1 MKYIKGLDTLR
12 AFAVIFVILEHWKL
26 PFDFGPTVNSFFK
39 SITPNGTFGVDLFF
53 VLSGFLITSILLN
66 ARENDNANRLGIIKN
81 FIIRRALRIFPI
93 YYLIIFFLYLIKYP
107 LLKETIFWHLTYT
120 SNVFFYKTQHWN
132 NFSHT
137 WSLSVEEQFYL
148 IWPWLIVL
156 LNKRFLK
163 YVFIFSI
170 LIGIYTTIIT
180 ATVLNNKF
188 GYILMPSC
196 MHAFGIGGLYAYLK
210 YDTSIQIIFHK
221 ILKIAFPLALLFH
234 FYLSIT
240 NYTGYLNL
248 LSGFFDSIISVMLI
262 HFTINIKD
270 GWLKAHLIENKVLM
284 KIGEL
289 SYGIYL
295 MHYVMMGIYI
305 KAMTTYISP
314 DSTLRSIAL
323 NPYFS
328 YIINL
333 FFLFLFSYTS
343 YYLFEKPIMVL
354 KQRFSYSN
362 QVSSNELVIQA

>member
-39 SITPNGTFGVDLFF
+39 SITPSGTFGVDLFF

-66 ARENDNANRLGIIKN
+66 ARENNEANKLGIIKN

-93 YYLIIFFLYLIKYP
+93 YYLIIFALFIIKYP
-107 LLKETIFWHLTYT
+107 LLNETIFWHLTYT
-120 SNVFFYKTQHWN
+120 SNIFFYKTQHWN

-156 LNKRFLK
+156 LNKRYLK
-163 YVFIFSI
+163 FVFIVSI
-170 LIGIYTTIIT
+170 LIGIFTTIFT

-210 YDTSIQIIFHK
+210 YDTLNNKSFHK
-221 ILKIAFPLALLFH
+221 VLKIAFPLALLFH
-234 FYLSIT
+234 FYLSFS
-240 NYTGYLNL
+240 NDSGYINL
-248 LSGFFDSIISVMLI
+248 FSGFFDSIISVMLI
-262 HFTINIKD
+262 HITINIKD
-270 GWLKAHLIENKVLM
+270 GWIKAHIIENKVMM

-305 KAMTTYISP
+305 KAMTVYLSP
-314 DSTLRSIAL
+314 ENSFKSIAL

-328 YIINL
+328 YAINL
-333 FFLFLFSYTS
+333 ILLFVFSYSS
-343 YYLFEKPIMVL
+343 YYLFEKPIMGL
-354 KQRFSYSN
+354 KKQFSYSTDE
-362 QVSSNELVIQA
+362 SSNEMTVQA